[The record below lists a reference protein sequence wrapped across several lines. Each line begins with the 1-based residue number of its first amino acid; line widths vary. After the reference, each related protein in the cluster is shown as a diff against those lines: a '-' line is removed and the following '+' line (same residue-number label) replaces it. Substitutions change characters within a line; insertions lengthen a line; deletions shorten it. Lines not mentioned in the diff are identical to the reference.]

1 MQSYSTLKFRI
12 NFKEDCGREPGPQG
26 FTFGAFDIK
35 YQMAL
40 ASFTKLII
48 LQILLF
54 LVCAV
59 VYRRVISPEKTEV
72 TAIGEVFD
80 GGDGDVKVVYG
91 VKIERNPSQSKL
103 DRLGVSSWP
112 TWSGG
117 PSKIPWTF
125 KDTETMY
132 LLEGKVKIYCD
143 GHDDYFEIG
152 ARDLV
157 QFPKGMIITWDVI
170 EAVKKHYNVAK

>member
-1 MQSYSTLKFRI
+1 
-12 NFKEDCGREPGPQG
+12 
-26 FTFGAFDIK
+26 
-35 YQMAL
+35 MAL
-40 ASFTKLII
+40 ASFTKVMI

-59 VYRRVISPEKTEV
+59 VYRRIISPDKTEV
-72 TAIGEVFD
+72 TALEKVVFD
-80 GGDGDVKVVYG
+80 GGDGDVMEVFG

-125 KDTETMY
+125 KATETIY
-132 LLEGKVKIYCD
+132 LLEGKVKVYCD
-143 GHDDYFEIG
+143 GHDGFFEIG
-152 ARDLV
+152 AGDLV

-170 EAVKKHYNVAK
+170 EAVKKHYHLEK